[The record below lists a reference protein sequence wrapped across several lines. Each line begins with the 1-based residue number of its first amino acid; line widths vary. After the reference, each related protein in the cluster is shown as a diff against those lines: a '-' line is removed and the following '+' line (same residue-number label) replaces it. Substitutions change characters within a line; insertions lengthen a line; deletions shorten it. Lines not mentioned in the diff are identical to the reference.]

1 MIKCDKAIDARLP
14 ISKSIRGSPFTS
26 TTLETFDN
34 VVFSNDHIDHD
45 YINSDVV
52 TFISDDTDINISL
65 DDGLETMIHAKLV
78 SWHNMLIQQKIFK
91 KEISK

>member
-45 YINSDVV
+45 YI
-52 TFISDDTDINISL
+52 SDDTDINISL